1 MTTVAYPHIAF
12 KQNGT
17 PIIESTRIR
26 VDLVAQAFQEGMTAE
41 QIATDY
47 PPLTLGQI
55 YSALA
60 YYYDHQD
67 EMDRKVA
74 EDERFV
80 EEMRL
85 KHDSGPA
92 FLARLRSGELNA
104 RLEDHP
110 ELRDRLREQGLIP

>member
-17 PIIESTRIR
+17 PIIASTRIR
-26 VDLVAQAFQEGMTAE
+26 VDLVVQAFQERMTAE
-41 QIATDY
+41 QITADY

-60 YYYDHQD
+60 YYYDHKY
-67 EMDRKVA
+67 EMNQKIA
-74 EDERFV
+74 EAQRFE

-85 KHDSGPA
+85 THDSGPA
-92 FLARLRSGELNA
+92 LLARLRSGALNA
-104 RLEDHP
+104 RLEAHP

>member
-17 PIIESTRIR
+17 PIIESTHIR
-26 VDLVAQAFQEGMTAE
+26 VDLVVQAFQEGVTAE
-41 QIATDY
+41 QLAADY
-47 PPLTLGQI
+47 PPLTLGQV

-60 YYYDHQD
+60 YYYDHKH
-67 EMDRKVA
+67 EMDQKIA
-74 EDERFV
+74 EAQRFV

-85 KHDSGPA
+85 THDSGSA
-92 FLARLRSGELNA
+92 LLARLRRGELDA
-104 RLEDHP
+104 RLEGHP